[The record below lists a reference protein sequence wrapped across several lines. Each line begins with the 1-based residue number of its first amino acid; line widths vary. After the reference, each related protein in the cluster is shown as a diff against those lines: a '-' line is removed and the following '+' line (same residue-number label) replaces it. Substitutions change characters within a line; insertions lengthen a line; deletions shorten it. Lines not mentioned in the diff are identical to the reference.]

1 MNGNSQT
8 AVSVD
13 GYPHGHDGPPGMH
26 EQAMVGGYNAY
37 PEIAVVD
44 IDKQKLVEKI
54 VKLQKAHA
62 RKNEKMEFMEEQIKA
77 LLVDVGRKDKV
88 IQHYALKEETGSIS
102 SERSDHIKMQLS
114 QKGKQCF
121 FLLLAVFSFYF

>member
-1 MNGNSQT
+1 MNGNAHHP

-13 GYPHGHDGPPGMH
+13 GYHGEHQGMMHDPG
-26 EQAMVGGYNAY
+26 MVGGYNSY

-62 RKNEKMEFMEEQIKA
+62 RKNEKMELMEEQIKA
-77 LLVDVGRKDKV
+77 LLVDVSRKDKV

-102 SERSDHIKMQLS
+102 SEQSDSIKMQLS
-114 QKGKQCF
+114 KKGKEWERGRYVI
-121 FLLLAVFSFYF
+121 AAHY

>member
-1 MNGNSQT
+1 MNGNAHPA

-13 GYPHGHDGPPGMH
+13 GYHGVHQGMH
-26 EQAMVGGYNAY
+26 EPGMVGGYNSY

-62 RKNEKMEFMEEQIKA
+62 RKNEKMELMEEQIKA

-102 SERSDHIKMQLS
+102 TEQSDNIKMQLS
-114 QKGKQCF
+114 KKGKE
-121 FLLLAVFSFYF
+121 LDRWRYAAVEYY

>member
-1 MNGNSQT
+1 MNGQA

-13 GYPHGHDGPPGMH
+13 GYHHHQQHDSQPGMH
-26 EQAMVGGYNAY
+26 DQGMVGGYNAF

-62 RKNEKMEFMEEQIKA
+62 RKNEKMELMEEQINEV
-77 LLVDVGRKDKV
+77 LVDVGRKDKV
-88 IQHYALKEETGSIS
+88 IQHYALREEAGSVS

-114 QKGKQCF
+114 QKGT
-121 FLLLAVFSFYF
+121 

>member
-1 MNGNSQT
+1 MNGHSQM

-13 GYPHGHDGPPGMH
+13 GYHGDSHQGMPEPGL
-26 EQAMVGGYNAY
+26 VGGYNAY

-62 RKNEKMEFMEEQIKA
+62 RKNEKMELMEEQIKA
-77 LLVDVGRKDKV
+77 LLVDVSRKDRV
-88 IQHYALKEETGSIS
+88 IQHYALREETGSVS
-102 SERSDHIKMQLS
+102 TEQSDNIKRQLS
-114 QKGKQCF
+114 RKGM
-121 FLLLAVFSFYF
+121 AVGPCERRAIANY